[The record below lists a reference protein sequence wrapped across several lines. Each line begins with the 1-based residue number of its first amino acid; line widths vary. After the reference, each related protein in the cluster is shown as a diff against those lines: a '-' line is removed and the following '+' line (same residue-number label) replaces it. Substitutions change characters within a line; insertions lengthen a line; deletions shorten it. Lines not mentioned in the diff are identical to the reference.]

1 MKHGHLHHFA
11 DWIPPLLP
19 CLDGLIG
26 DIQMV
31 GKFGLRQAKDL
42 PRMFEFVWGHV
53 TSSLDHV
60 ALPHSCH
67 QNAFFQ
73 RMEDKLKSP
82 SCPHSKAVF

>member
-19 CLDGLIG
+19 CLDGLVR

-42 PRMFEFVWGHV
+42 PRMFEFVWGHII
-53 TSSLDHV
+53 SH
-60 ALPHSCH
+60 
-67 QNAFFQ
+67 
-73 RMEDKLKSP
+73 
-82 SCPHSKAVF
+82 